1 MKKAKK
7 LVKTAFILESILVR
21 QLPLLA
27 AAIGMRNLII
37 LRLGCF
43 GHKPIVNA
51 AQEKFSNYML
61 GREKLPVDLQ
71 SAIYQTVASN
81 SNSETF
87 QKLLKIFRK
96 CDLHEEKYNCM
107 AAMGSI
113 SHVEGLKKVLE
124 FSLTPEFR
132 RQDMF
137 GVLGSTARN
146 PYGLKLAWNFFKE
159 NYDILNERYSK
170 FIGHFA
176 KNITQNFYSIDKLI
190 F

>member
-1 MKKAKK
+1 
-7 LVKTAFILESILVR
+7 
-21 QLPLLA
+21 
-27 AAIGMRNLII
+27 
-37 LRLGCF
+37 
-43 GHKPIVNA
+43 
-51 AQEKFSNYML
+51 
-61 GREKLPVDLQ
+61 
-71 SAIYQTVASN
+71 
-81 SNSETF
+81 
-87 QKLLKIFRK
+87 
-96 CDLHEEKYNCM
+96 M

-159 NYDILNERYSK
+159 NYDILNERYSN

-176 KNITQNFYSIDKLI
+176 KNITQNFYSIEQANEVKEFFDKNLLSANKPI
-190 F
+190 QQGIEKIMLNAQWLERDGEAIQNYLEEYRTIQ